1 MKILNKKKRNP
12 SLLEIELPETNSNIL
27 IRLQPLIY
35 NSEESTSLIS
45 IYEVNNLI
53 REYTKVVLAREYRY

>member
-12 SLLEIELPETNSNIL
+12 SLLEIKFPETNSNTL
-27 IRLQPLIY
+27 IRPRLLIY
-35 NSEESTSLIS
+35 DFKESTSLIS

-53 REYTKVVLAREYRY
+53 REYTKVILVRDYRY